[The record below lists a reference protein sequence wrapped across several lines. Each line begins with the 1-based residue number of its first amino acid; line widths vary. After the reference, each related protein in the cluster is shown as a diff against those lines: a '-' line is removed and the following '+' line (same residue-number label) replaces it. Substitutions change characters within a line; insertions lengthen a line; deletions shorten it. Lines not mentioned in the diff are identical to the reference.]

1 MLGWKIIKEGDY
13 KLNLPLLSDEEEFL
27 IVEIEKRFREIS
39 RIEEFKNKDEVKEK
53 LKEVLI
59 RVADESGF
67 YIDKE
72 QERYLVEMAV
82 RHIYGLYFIDDLLK
96 DEFIE
101 EIAIIGLNKPVYVY
115 ITNEGWRKVNATITK
130 EESLIDLINKIAK
143 SLGRRITLQNPRLNA
158 VLPDGSRLHASI
170 SPISKGELTIRKF
183 REKPLSPKH
192 IINYKTAT
200 EEMFALLSLFMQSDS
215 SIIIGGNTASGK
227 TTTLNALFSFTPA
240 KDRILITEETPEIN
254 IPHEHQIR
262 LIANEDMGIGLNDL
276 VYDSL
281 RMRPDRIIV
290 GEVRNSDETKALFD
304 VLLGGQAR
312 GVYATFH
319 AQSAR
324 EAISRFLSFG
334 ISSQDINSIDLL
346 LIQRRMLTYNPKT
359 RKNIE
364 VRKITELAVIDHS
377 KPIPIYKY
385 NVIKGYWKR
394 FNLKP
399 AYNRLSENLGL
410 SINEI
415 KKEIETRTNLIK
427 QSPAPYPKFY
437 SSIQKALYGVKI

>member
-1 MLGWKIIKEGDY
+1 MLGWRILREGEY
-13 KLNLPLLSDEEEFL
+13 KLNLPLLSEEEEFL

-39 RIEEFKNKDEVKEK
+39 RIEEFKSIEDVKKK
-53 LKEVLI
+53 LKEVLL
-59 RVADESGF
+59 RVADEEGF

-72 QERYLVEMAV
+72 QETYLVEMAL
-82 RHIYGLYFIDDLLK
+82 RHIYGLYFIDDLIK
-96 DEFIE
+96 DDSIE

-115 ITNEGWRKVNATITK
+115 ITNKGWKKVNATITK

-143 SLGRRITLQNPRLNA
+143 SLGRRITLQHPRLDA
-158 VLPDGSRLHASI
+158 ILPDGSRLHASI
-170 SPISKGELTIRKF
+170 PPISEGELTIRKF
-183 REKPLSPKH
+183 RERPLSPKD
-192 IINYKTAT
+192 IINFQTST
-200 EEMFALLSLFMQSDS
+200 DEIFGLLSLFMQSDS

-240 KDRILITEETPEIN
+240 NDRILITEETPEIN
-254 IPHEHQIR
+254 IPHEHQVR
-262 LIANEDMGIGLNDL
+262 LVANEELGIKLNEL

-290 GEVRNSDETKALFD
+290 GEVRNSEETHALFD

-324 EAISRFLSFG
+324 EAIGRFLSFG
-334 ISSQDINSIDLL
+334 ITRQDINSIDLL

-359 RKNIE
+359 KKNIE
-364 VRKITELAVIDHS
+364 IRKITELAVIENS
-377 KPIPIYKY
+377 KPVTIYKY
-385 NVIKGYWKR
+385 DVVKGIWKK

-399 AYNRLSENLGL
+399 AYTKLTENLGL
-410 SINEI
+410 SVKEI
-415 KKEIETRTNLIK
+415 KEELERRIDIISKAP
-427 QSPAPYPKFY
+427 SPYPKFY
-437 SSIQKALYGVKI
+437 AYVQKSFYGVKV